1 MCIAVNKTHDKT
13 KEWPLLIQII
23 TPHLFSDEGDDS
35 SFGSDTQKVCVI
47 CLILTIF
54 VHS

>member
-1 MCIAVNKTHDKT
+1 MCITVKNTVGKT

-23 TPHLFSDEGDDS
+23 TPHQFSDEGDDS
-35 SFGSDTQKVCVI
+35 SLGSDTLKMCVI